1 MGDTISSITNNLIS
15 EFEKNLERANSID
28 IIVSF
33 VMESGVRL
41 ILDDLIKTN
50 VKVRRLTGT
59 YLNIMHFI
67 Y

>member
-1 MGDTISSITNNLIS
+1 MGDNISSITNNLIS

-41 ILDDLIKTN
+41 ILDDLIN
-50 VKVRRLTGT
+50 SILRAILACVLA
-59 YLNIMHFI
+59 
-67 Y
+67 